1 MNRVSEIICPTAH
14 REGQIQIQ
22 SEGQIQNPIAKTP
35 ALAIIF
41 YCSLWSVYCYLR
53 TVKQKE
59 KNNLKLF
66 LFSFLISYKYV
77 PQSFF
82 PLYVL

>member
-1 MNRVSEIICPTAH
+1 MTCPTAH
-14 REGQIQIQ
+14 RE
-22 SEGQIQNPIAKTP
+22 EQIQNPIAKTP

-41 YCSLWSVYCYLR
+41 YYSLWSVYCYLR

-66 LFSFLISYKYV
+66 YSLSL
-77 PQSFF
+77 
-82 PLYVL
+82 